1 MNSTAGFLV
10 TKEYRRFAE
19 FCEACRRD
27 RYIGLCYGHP
37 GVGKT
42 VSARHYT
49 RWDLLEPLLA
59 TKAALNPPPEAF
71 DYTALLYTPQ
81 VGATAGKIYR
91 AIDGMRIN
99 HRWLLED
106 AKCARAG
113 REPPMPNGTGT
124 LPPDRLQL
132 IVVDEADRLRTD
144 GLECLRDIYDRSE
157 AGLVLIGMPGIEKR
171 LSRYPQL
178 YSRVGFVHEYRAL
191 TVEEAQ
197 HVLAHQWEKLGL
209 ALEPS
214 DFTDAEA
221 MATVLRIT
229 GGNFRLIQRLFAQ
242 VERIMRINGLQ
253 TLTKE
258 VVEAARESLII
269 GPD

>member
-1 MNSTAGFLV
+1 MNNTAGFLV

-19 FCEACRRD
+19 FCEACRRN

-42 VSARHYT
+42 ISARHYT
-49 RWDLLEPLLA
+49 RWELLEPLLEA
-59 TKAALNPPPEAF
+59 VMADNPPVEAQEW
-71 DYTALLYTPQ
+71 TALLYTPH
-81 VGATAGKIYR
+81 VGARANHIYE
-91 AIDGMRIN
+91 AIRLMRRK
-99 HRWLLED
+99 HAWLLD
-106 AKCARAG
+106 DIKSALAG
-113 REPPMPNGTGT
+113 REPRRSGGDPA
-124 LPPDRLQL
+124 DRLQL
-132 IVVDEADRLRTD
+132 LVVDEADRLRSD

-178 YSRVGFVHEYRAL
+178 YSRVGFVHEYRVL
-191 TVEEAQ
+191 TLEEAQ

-209 ALEPS
+209 TVDSS

-242 VERIMRINGLQ
+242 VERIMQINGLQ
-253 TLTKE
+253 TVTKE

-269 GPD
+269 GPN